1 MGIEGIAVH
10 RRGKDFSTADVEDC
24 GAEKE
29 RLERFSVCVNDVPEE
44 EISSNPI
51 LLIQKLF
58 IQESE
63 LLGKEILE
71 ERC

>member
-1 MGIEGIAVH
+1 MEQ
-10 RRGKDFSTADVEDC
+10 K
-24 GAEKE
+24 KNPK